1 MKDYTNYSL
10 LPYNTFGMDVK
21 AARFVEYESV
31 NELLCFL
38 KEWKA
43 QKTPLLHVG
52 RGSNLLF
59 VSDYQGTVLHS
70 GIKGMQVVSETDE
83 WVEI

>member
-52 RGSNLLF
+52 REVICCLCPIIKVLF
-59 VSDYQGTVLHS
+59 CILVL
-70 GIKGMQVVSETDE
+70 KECR
-83 WVEI
+83 W